1 MERKEFILKSFD
13 GFGLSVKIFETQTPN
28 AAIQVVHGMSE
39 HQERYEY
46 FAEKLTKNGYAVI
59 TSDLRGHGGSIGEEG
74 LRGHFGNKDG
84 ADTLIRDQAVI
95 NTFIKEKF
103 PQLPVFMF
111 AHSMGSLIARNYI
124 QNYDSTIQKL
134 ILSGAPCYRH
144 GCGFACVLCKTI
156 ILFSGETGCNR
167 LIKSFAPG
175 GRKGELPNEWLSYN
189 KQNVEAYNEDAMCG
203 FPFTNAGYLTL
214 YELDR
219 RLHQYENYK
228 LGNPALDI
236 LFLAG
241 GDDPVTGGEKGLKD
255 SSRSLRKAGYK
266 NIAVR
271 TYSRM
276 RHEILNEEQRDTVIG
291 DAILFFDRETGK
303 WNA

>member
-39 HQERYEY
+39 HQARYEY

-59 TSDLRGHGGSIGEEG
+59 TSDLRGHGGSIGEDG

-134 ILSGAPCYRH
+134 ILSGAP
-144 GCGFACVLCKTI
+144 L
-156 ILFSGETGCNR
+156 L
-167 LIKSFAPG
+167 
-175 GRKGELPNEWLSYN
+175 
-189 KQNVEAYNEDAMCG
+189 
-203 FPFTNAGYLTL
+203 
-214 YELDR
+214 
-219 RLHQYENYK
+219 
-228 LGNPALDI
+228 
-236 LFLAG
+236 
-241 GDDPVTGGEKGLKD
+241 
-255 SSRSLRKAGYK
+255 
-266 NIAVR
+266 
-271 TYSRM
+271 
-276 RHEILNEEQRDTVIG
+276 
-291 DAILFFDRETGK
+291 
-303 WNA
+303 